1 MIERVGRNIPIPFS
15 EICIPPGMFSV
26 RKTKNPSKI
35 KLNMIA
41 NLFKTNC
48 VCLFLN
54 KNKLNTA
61 NAEIPAKNTIYNIDS
76 LK

>member
-1 MIERVGRNIPIPFS
+1 
-15 EICIPPGMFSV
+15 
-26 RKTKNPSKI
+26 
-35 KLNMIA
+35 MIA

-54 KNKLNTA
+54 KNKLIKA
-61 NAEIPAKNTIYNIDS
+61 NAEITAKNTKYTIDS

>member
-1 MIERVGRNIPIPFS
+1 
-15 EICIPPGMFSV
+15 
-26 RKTKNPSKI
+26 
-35 KLNMIA
+35 MIA

-54 KNKLNTA
+54 KNKLNAA